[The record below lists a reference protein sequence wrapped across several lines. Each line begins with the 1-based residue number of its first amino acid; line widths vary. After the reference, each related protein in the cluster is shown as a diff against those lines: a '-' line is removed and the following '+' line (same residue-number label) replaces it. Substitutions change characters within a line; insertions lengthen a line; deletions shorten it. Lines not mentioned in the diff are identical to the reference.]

1 MCYSLILSTTSDRDL
16 TVSNNQ
22 AVIFSRC
29 LPEIPQVSELKHA
42 HKWLVGSR
50 SGCSCSFRH
59 LYSVDLGFSE
69 PVDWY
74 VEDQEDID
82 ATLQV
87 IAIIREL
94 VANGESVDCIDA
106 WGDPPGLVHATELTV
121 DLKRVSDRQF
131 RFFEN
136 HHFVFTDAPPN
147 AVR

>member
-16 TVSNNQ
+16 AASNND
-22 AVIFSRC
+22 AVIFSRA
-29 LPEIPQVSELKHA
+29 LPEIPQVSELKHV
-42 HKWLVGSR
+42 HKWFVGSR

-69 PVDWY
+69 PVEWHT
-74 VEDQEDID
+74 ENQEDID

-94 VANGESVDCIDA
+94 VASGESVDCVDA
-106 WGDPPGLVHATELTV
+106 WGDPPGPVPVTELTV
-121 DLKRVSDRQF
+121 DLKRVRDREF

-136 HHFVFTDAPPN
+136 HHFVFVDAMPN
-147 AVR
+147 SDR